1 LGWLWLLE
9 ESSKYTLKTRVT
21 EENIEDL
28 NDLYDYILEKVE
40 EIKP

>member
-1 LGWLWLLE
+1 MLE
-9 ESSKYTLKTRVT
+9 ESGKYTLKTRVT
-21 EENIEDL
+21 DDNIKDL

>member
-1 LGWLWLLE
+1 MSGFGLLN
-9 ESSKYTLKTRVT
+9 ESGKYTLKTRVT

>member
-1 LGWLWLLE
+1 LWLLE
-9 ESSKYTLKTRVT
+9 ELGKYTLKTRVT